1 MKSEMTW
8 DLLIKNG
15 TIVDGTGLPGF
26 KGDLAIR
33 NGRIERIGR
42 VDGNADQ
49 TIDADGKV
57 VAPGFIDVHTH
68 YDVQLDWDPVA
79 APSMQH
85 GVTTVLTGNCGFTL
99 YPAKPEDVDWLAGM
113 LTRVEGMSR
122 AAMAEGFR
130 WEGGNFEEYW
140 ARLEGKL
147 GLNVGGYVGHCA
159 VRRLVMGDDASERAA
174 TPEEIEQMQE
184 RVREAMGQGA
194 VGFSTSQLDL
204 HVSED
209 GRGVPSNFAAPEEI
223 IALCAV
229 LAEFPHG
236 VIEIIPRSHSEGHD
250 EADRALLLEMARVS
264 GKAIELGPLSPAA
277 DQPMG
282 WQNTLD
288 FVKEAREKGVRL
300 HPQFSSQKLSIH
312 LRLDDTFVFDDMP
325 VWRDTLVRPLT
336 EACAALREPGLRDQM
351 RHELATVTRTA
362 PIGIETLEVEYV
374 RDRENQGLL
383 GKTVEELME
392 EGHEGDAL
400 DVFLDVS
407 LREDLN
413 VGWTARTPEVARQFI
428 DHVVTNSI
436 REPLVMS
443 GSSDGGAHLASF
455 VGADYTTRLLTE
467 HVPGTLSLE
476 EAIWRLTGMP
486 AAVHGLVDRG
496 TLRVGA
502 KADVTIFDLD
512 GLEAGEH
519 EVAADFPGGTEHWTV
534 DAKGYEAVIVNG
546 VVVMAQG
553 EHTGALPGE
562 VLRGA

>member
-1 MKSEMTW
+1 MAGSTEW

-15 TIVDGTGLPGF
+15 TVVDGTGLPGF
-26 KGDLAIR
+26 QADIAVR
-33 NGRIERIGR
+33 DGRIERIGR
-42 VDGNADQ
+42 VEGSAAR
-49 TIDADGKV
+49 TIDAEGKV
-57 VAPGFIDVHTH
+57 VTPGFIDVHTH

-79 APSMQH
+79 SPSMQH

-122 AAMAEGFR
+122 EAMAEGFK
-130 WEGGNFEEYW
+130 WAGGSFAEYW

-159 VRRLVMGDDASERAA
+159 IRRMVMGDDASEREA
-174 TPEEIEQMQE
+174 TAEEIDGMKQLL
-184 RVREAMGQGA
+184 RESMEQGA

-204 HVSED
+204 HVGED
-209 GRGVPSNFAAPEEI
+209 GRGVPSNHATPEEI
-223 IALCAV
+223 IALCSV
-229 LAEFPHG
+229 LSEFAHG

-250 EADRALLLEMARVS
+250 ESDRAMLMEMARVS

-277 DQPMG
+277 DHPMG
-282 WQNTLD
+282 WQNTID
-288 FVKEAREKGVRL
+288 FVREAREQGVRL
-300 HPQFSSQKLSIH
+300 HPQFSTQKLSLH
-312 LRLDDTFVFDDMP
+312 LRLDDTFVFDEMP
-325 VWRDTLVRPLT
+325 AWRNALVMST
-336 EACAALREPGLRDQM
+336 ADACEKLRDPAHRDLM
-351 RHELATVTRTA
+351 RHEMATISRTA
-362 PIGIETLEVEYV
+362 PVGLETLEVEYV
-374 RDRENQGLL
+374 RDEANRPLV
-383 GKTVEELME
+383 GKSVEELMA

-413 VGWTARTPEVARQFI
+413 VGWGTRMAEEARVFI

-436 REPLVMS
+436 KEPLVMS

-455 VGADYTTRLLTE
+455 VGADYTTKLITD
-467 HVPGTLSLE
+467 HVPGILSLE

-502 KADVTIFDLD
+502 KADVTIFDPER
-512 GLEAGEH
+512 LEAGQH
-519 EVAADFPGGTEHWTV
+519 FVAADFPGSTERWYV
-534 DAKGYEAVIVNG
+534 DATGYDAVIVNG
-546 VVVMAQG
+546 VTVMEQG
-553 EHTGALPGE
+553 KHTGALPGE